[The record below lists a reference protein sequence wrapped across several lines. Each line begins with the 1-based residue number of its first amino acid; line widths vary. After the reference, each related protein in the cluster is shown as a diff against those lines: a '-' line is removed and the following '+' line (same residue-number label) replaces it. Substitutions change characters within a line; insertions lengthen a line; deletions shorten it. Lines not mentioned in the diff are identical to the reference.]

1 MVRLAMIEPVAGVKQ
16 DSAANSPLSCLYSQL
31 QAISAEVVKSPH
43 LHNHPFL
50 WALVNGN
57 PSVAV
62 ADIYRYCC
70 ESDPNDLLW
79 HISEAVKQ
87 ANAVPFAEKGFGI
100 GRVSDLVAHMCLI
113 AAARWISQEKIGKA
127 HWVNDLPSM
136 AMTEELAAAVVAA
149 TWFDLGLKLRYSAD
163 GKIEVANLICDR
175 AETQFGVKTV
185 EQSID
190 DEIFARVEQELS
202 VMGLGTSSGKPHP
215 RDVKAGINRLA
226 QSSGARLMVGLGT
239 ADARQSVDGEL
250 RDRIKARW
258 GIELFVYAD
267 AEAQPTEDIREEWA
281 SMQTSLLGI
290 SSVFSVHYS
299 GILYRQMK
307 QLEVIRCR
315 AKKYSSAMP
324 IKMKITVKD

>member
-1 MVRLAMIEPVAGVKQ
+1 MTEPVAGVKHE
-16 DSAANSPLSCLYSQL
+16 SAANSPLSCLYSQL

-50 WALVNGN
+50 RALVNGN

-185 EQSID
+185 EQAID
-190 DEIFARVEQELS
+190 ESNCLFTQMRKRNPRR
-202 VMGLGTSSGKPHP
+202 TSGKNGRACKRPY
-215 RDVKAGINRLA
+215 
-226 QSSGARLMVGLGT
+226 
-239 ADARQSVDGEL
+239 
-250 RDRIKARW
+250 W
-258 GIELFVYAD
+258 
-267 AEAQPTEDIREEWA
+267 
-281 SMQTSLLGI
+281 GI

-299 GILYRQMK
+299 GILYRQLK

-324 IKMKITVKD
+324 IKMKTTVKD